1 MTRRLTQ
8 IAACHRELESPLE
21 MTTANI
27 IKRIVQNR
35 QQYEAR
41 NAKKNKAEAAYYN
54 NHKAYVQEG

>member
-1 MTRRLTQ
+1 MD
-8 IAACHRELESPLE
+8 RELKSPSE